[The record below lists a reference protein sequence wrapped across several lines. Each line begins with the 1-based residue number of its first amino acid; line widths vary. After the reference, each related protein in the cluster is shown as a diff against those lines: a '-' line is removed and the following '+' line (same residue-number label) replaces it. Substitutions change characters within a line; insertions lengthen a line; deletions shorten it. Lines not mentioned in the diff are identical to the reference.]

1 MDSKMDPVGRQAS
14 RRYILMTVVSA
25 ALATTIALN
34 VVWFR
39 SGPLTV
45 QEKLFG
51 ILVLLV
57 CVYTQSEP
65 RGWHEYYRKN
75 AQNGCMPL
83 PAYPNNQF
91 GIRYLLESAR
101 SIRTHTLLESRDR
114 CFKELG
120 HTFVHKLFPEPGL
133 TISTDDPENVK
144 TILATSFE
152 DWAIPR
158 TRIQGLLSLLGRHS
172 IFMTNGPEWQHA
184 RAVLR
189 PAFVRD
195 QISDIRCFDR
205 HIAKMVG
212 RVPRDGRPFDLQ
224 ALFAM
229 LTIDT
234 ISDFMFG
241 QSTDILGTAPAKALE
256 FGACFDR
263 STYQVAKRA
272 RLGWLTQRLPDRG
285 LKADTDFLKK
295 YVVEYVE
302 DVKRLNEKGLSTES
316 RKYVFLNELLQSGEP
331 DEVIRDQLLSIFLAG
346 RDTTTSVLSYLF
358 SQLSRH
364 PDIVAKMRL
373 EIQDLGESNPSWE
386 QLRGMKYLN
395 WAIKEALRLN
405 PPVATNAREAVRDTI
420 LPVGGGPD
428 GKSPTFIP
436 KGTLARYQPV
446 SEGFNI
452 NLPLISPSV
461 L

>member
-1 MDSKMDPVGRQAS
+1 
-14 RRYILMTVVSA
+14 
-25 ALATTIALN
+25 
-34 VVWFR
+34 
-39 SGPLTV
+39 
-45 QEKLFG
+45 
-51 ILVLLV
+51 
-57 CVYTQSEP
+57 
-65 RGWHEYYRKN
+65 
-75 AQNGCMPL
+75 MPL